1 MMKKKIKIVS
11 INFDTKVKILI
22 VACVIIAISIIMFSF
37 YYICIDSKQKSE
49 PIEIDNIN
57 QIMDLSE
64 YEAEYQI
71 RVAGNRTINTYD
83 VKEVVD
89 LENETYNMNID
100 DLLNIDINANDTK
113 IQKKNMDNI
122 YITSTKD
129 IVRNNPFSF
138 SSVIE
143 CYNLVN
149 SKKIDGSIK
158 KVEQDEKCIYTIQ
171 MNEEVI
177 EKVRKIVI
185 YTLKEKCKIIEI
197 KMYNLEENELYTISF
212 KSFIVKK

>member
-22 VACVIIAISIIMFSF
+22 AVCVIIAISIIMFSF

-49 PIEIDNIN
+49 QIEIDDIN
-57 QIMDLSE
+57 QIMDLYQ

-71 RVAGNRTINTYD
+71 RVVGNRTTNTYD

>member
-1 MMKKKIKIVS
+1 
-11 INFDTKVKILI
+11 
-22 VACVIIAISIIMFSF
+22 MFSF

-49 PIEIDNIN
+49 PIEIDDIN
-57 QIMDLSE
+57 QIMDLYQ

-71 RVAGNRTINTYD
+71 RVVGNRTTNTYN

-113 IQKKNMDNI
+113 IQKKNMDNV

>member
-1 MMKKKIKIVS
+1 
-11 INFDTKVKILI
+11 
-22 VACVIIAISIIMFSF
+22 
-37 YYICIDSKQKSE
+37 
-49 PIEIDNIN
+49 
-57 QIMDLSE
+57 MDLYQ

-113 IQKKNMDNI
+113 IQKKNMDNV

-158 KVEQDEKCIYTIQ
+158 KVEQDE
-171 MNEEVI
+171 
-177 EKVRKIVI
+177 
-185 YTLKEKCKIIEI
+185 
-197 KMYNLEENELYTISF
+197 NELYTISF

>member
-1 MMKKKIKIVS
+1 MKKKIKIVS

-22 VACVIIAISIIMFSF
+22 AVCVIIAISIIMFSF
-37 YYICIDSKQKSE
+37 YYICIDSKQNYE
-49 PIEIDNIN
+49 PVQIDNIN
-57 QIMDLSE
+57 QIMDLSQ

-71 RVAGNRTINTYD
+71 RVVGNRTTNTYD

-100 DLLNIDINANDTK
+100 DLLNIDINASDTK

-177 EKVRKIVI
+177 EKVSKIVI

>member
-22 VACVIIAISIIMFSF
+22 AVCVIIAISIIMFSF

-49 PIEIDNIN
+49 PIEIDDIN
-57 QIMDLSE
+57 QIMDLYQ

-71 RVAGNRTINTYD
+71 RVVGNRTKNTYD

-113 IQKKNMDNI
+113 IQKKNMDNV

-158 KVEQDEKCIYTIQ
+158 QDEKCIYTIQ